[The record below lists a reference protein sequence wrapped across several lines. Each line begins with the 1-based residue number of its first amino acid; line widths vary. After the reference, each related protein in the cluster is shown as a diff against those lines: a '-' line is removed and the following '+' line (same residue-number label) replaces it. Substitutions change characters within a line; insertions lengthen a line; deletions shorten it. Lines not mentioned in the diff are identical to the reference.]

1 MNFRPADAGKEGSD
15 VEAGI
20 ETDAKAVVGAAGID
34 TDAKAVTGAAMGAM
48 DEAGEIAVLGAVA
61 AAVADPNA
69 GSSAEAR

>member
-1 MNFRPADAGKEGSD
+1 MNFRPADAGKEGRD

-48 DEAGEIAVLGAVA
+48 DEADVTAVLGA
-61 AAVADPNA
+61 AAVADANA